1 MTASKRATDPAAV
14 ALRTLVPVSVR
25 EESARGVT
33 DNRVSAILFDLPVAF
48 AGSLA
53 RLEAVRAEMRRLKA
67 SHEPEAGEAI
77 TAFLGALPPAI
88 TLPTIHLASR
98 LLNRVGQRSMS
109 TVTTNVP
116 GPQQPLYALG
126 REMVEYLPF
135 VPLGPSVR
143 IGVAIISY
151 NGRIA
156 FGITGDFDTAADI
169 SVLSHGIERELATLV
184 SLAAPPETRADVRPS
199 RAADDERS
207 VVA

>member
-1 MTASKRATDPAAV
+1 M
-14 ALRTLVPVSVR
+14 
-25 EESARGVT
+25 
-33 DNRVSAILFDLPVAF
+33 N
-48 AGSLA
+48 
-53 RLEAVRAEMRRLKA
+53 
-67 SHEPEAGEAI
+67 
-77 TAFLGALPPAI
+77 
-88 TLPTIHLASR
+88 
-98 LLNRVGQRSMS
+98 

-156 FGITGDFDTAADI
+156 FGVTGDFDTAADI
-169 SVLSHGIERELATLV
+169 TVLARGIEREIAALVRLATSV
-184 SLAAPPETRADVRPS
+184 DGRGV
-199 RAADDERS
+199 DDERS